1 MSEKVNHPD
10 HYNTDS
16 YECIDVM
23 EEVFGTEAVK
33 NFCKLNAFKYLWR
46 ADKKDEMD
54 DIRKAQWYLEH
65 MRSLD
70 TEEESDEDEQ
80 ESDEWEDVSEHLSE
94 HVYDAFRNLYE
105 TISDG
110 IKEGLG
116 MYAES
121 IDPESEA
128 SKRLR
133 YFQYSK
139 RLGYDE
145 DVCFITALRT
155 KMDVIEKRLKDEEEE
170 DEQSGEKS
178 GEK

>member
-10 HYNTDS
+10 HYNTES
-16 YECIDVM
+16 FECIEVM

-46 ADKKDEMD
+46 ADEKDGMD

-65 MRSLD
+65 MRSLEA
-70 TEEESDEDEQ
+70 EEESDEDEQ
-80 ESDEWEDVSEHLSE
+80 ESDESEDVSEHF
-94 HVYDAFRNLYE
+94 YDAFRNLYE

-139 RLGYDE
+139 KQGYDE

-155 KMDVIEKRLKDEEEE
+155 KMDVIEKRLKIIEEEK
-170 DEQSGEKS
+170 DEQQDQKS

>member
-1 MSEKVNHPD
+1 MSKVNHPD
-10 HYNTDS
+10 HYNTES
-16 YECIDVM
+16 FECIEVM

-46 ADKKDEMD
+46 ADAKDGMD

-70 TEEESDEDEQ
+70 TEDESDEDEQ
-80 ESDEWEDVSEHLSE
+80 ESDERDDVSEHL
-94 HVYDAFRNLYE
+94 YDAFRNLYE

-110 IKEGLG
+110 IKKG
-116 MYAES
+116 MEMCSEYF
-121 IDPESEA
+121 DPESEA

-133 YFQYSK
+133 YFHYCK
-139 RLGYDE
+139 EDLGCDE
-145 DVCFITALRT
+145 DPSFIAAYS
-155 KMDVIEKRLKDEEEE
+155 MDLEMIENRLKDIEEEK
-170 DEQSGEKS
+170 DEQQDQKS

>member
-1 MSEKVNHPD
+1 MSGVDHPI
-10 HYNTDS
+10 HYNQGQ

-23 EEVFGTEAVK
+23 QDVFGTAATQH
-33 NFCKLNAFKYLWR
+33 FCKLNAFKYIWR
-46 ADKKDEMD
+46 EGAKNGRQDVE
-54 DIRKAQWYLEH
+54 KAKWYLTKWLE
-65 MRSLD
+65 LD
-70 TEEESDEDEQ
+70 AYWDDDQEEEDH
-80 ESDEWEDVSEHLSE
+80 ESDDADGDFFHDTLSSFFDT
-94 HVYDAFRNLYE
+94 VKKGF
-105 TISDG
+105 
-110 IKEGLG
+110 KEGLE

-139 RLGYDE
+139 RQGYDE

-155 KMDVIEKRLKDEEEE
+155 KMDVIEKRLKDEEEKN
-170 DEQSGEKS
+170 EQQDQKS

>member
-10 HYNTDS
+10 HYNTES
-16 YECIDVM
+16 FECIEVM
-23 EEVFGTEAVK
+23 EEVFGAEAVK

-46 ADKKDEMD
+46 ADEKNGMN

-65 MRSLD
+65 MRSLEA
-70 TEEESDEDEQ
+70 EEEPDEDEQ
-80 ESDEWEDVSEHLSE
+80 ESDEREDVTIHFN
-94 HVYDAFRNLYE
+94 DAFRNLYE
-105 TISDG
+105 TISNCFKKG
-110 IKEGLG
+110 ME

-139 RLGYDE
+139 KQGYDE

-155 KMDVIEKRLKDEEEE
+155 DMEVIEKRLKDIEEEE
-170 DEQSGEKS
+170 DEQSSEKS
-178 GEK
+178 GED

>member
-10 HYNTDS
+10 HYNTES
-16 YECIDVM
+16 FECIEVM
-23 EEVFGTEAVK
+23 GEVFGTEAVK

-46 ADKKDEMD
+46 ADAKDGMD

-70 TEEESDEDEQ
+70 TEDESDEDEQ
-80 ESDEWEDVSEHLSE
+80 ESDEREDVSEHL
-94 HVYDAFRNLYE
+94 YDAFRNLYE

-110 IKEGLG
+110 IKKGWE
-116 MYAES
+116 MYTES
-121 IDPESEA
+121 VDRESEA

-139 RLGYDE
+139 KQGYDE

-155 KMDVIEKRLKDEEEE
+155 DMEVIEKRLKDIEEEE
-170 DEQSGEKS
+170 DEQSGKKS

>member
-1 MSEKVNHPD
+1 MSTVDHPI
-10 HYNTDS
+10 HYNQGQ

-23 EEVFGTEAVK
+23 QDVFGTAATQH
-33 NFCKLNAFKYLWR
+33 FCKLNAFKYIWR
-46 ADKKDEMD
+46 EGAKNGRQ
-54 DIRKAQWYLEH
+54 DIEKAKWYLEKWLE
-65 MRSLD
+65 LD
-70 TEEESDEDEQ
+70 PYWDDDQEEEDQ
-80 ESDEWEDVSEHLSE
+80 ESDDANGDSF
-94 HVYDAFRNLYE
+94 YDTFSSIFD
-105 TISDG
+105 TVKKG
-110 IKEGLG
+110 FKEGLE

-139 RLGYDE
+139 KQGYDE

-155 KMDVIEKRLKDEEEE
+155 KMDVIEKRLKDEEEK
-170 DEQSGEKS
+170 DEQQDQKS

>member
-10 HYNTDS
+10 HYNTES
-16 YECIDVM
+16 FECIEVM

-46 ADKKDEMD
+46 ADEKDGMD

-65 MRSLD
+65 MRSLEA
-70 TEEESDEDEQ
+70 EEEPDEDEQ
-80 ESDEWEDVSEHLSE
+80 ESDESEDVSEHL
-94 HVYDAFRNLYE
+94 YDAFRNLYE

-110 IKEGLG
+110 IKKGLE

-121 IDPESEA
+121 VDPESEV

-139 RLGYDE
+139 KQGYDE
-145 DVCFITALRT
+145 DVCFITALQT
-155 KMDVIEKRLKDEEEE
+155 DMEVIEKRLKAEEEK
-170 DEQSGEKS
+170 DEQQDQKS
-178 GEK
+178 GKE